1 VANGSGVYSGYE
13 EMNRFFRAG
22 LIFVAVLSAACT
34 AVRDNNGIVVDDRST
49 SAPGADSSTRDAPS
63 VNRAVLALLGQ
74 ARVRQQQGSL
84 PQAIAIMERALR
96 IDPGN
101 ALVWHRM
108 ASIRLQQKRYRLAES
123 LALKSNT
130 YAGSN
135 DSLRA
140 RNWRLVANARYAL
153 GNWAGADRALGMARK
168 LDNRAK
174 QRREQP

>member
-1 VANGSGVYSGYE
+1 
-13 EMNRFFRAG
+13 M
-22 LIFVAVLSAACT
+22 IFVVLLSAACT
-34 AVRDNNGIVVDDRST
+34 TVRDGDRVVVDDRSRGT
-49 SAPGADSSTRDAPS
+49 GGGDTPRQDAPS
-63 VNRAVLALLGQ
+63 VNRAVLALLDR
-74 ARVRQQQGSL
+74 ARVRQQQGNL

-101 ALVWHRM
+101 ALVWHRI

-135 DSLRA
+135 DALRA
-140 RNWRLVANARYAL
+140 SNWRLVANARYAL
-153 GNWAGADRALGMARK
+153 GNWAGADKALGMARK
-168 LDNRAK
+168 LDARAK